1 MIAGILPIFEPNKFA
16 KTPLGKFPIFA
27 SPQHLA
33 QPHCSLERTYIYLAL
48 IGLMGCRKPRPAG
61 LSQCATK
68 GAVFALGR
76 SEMPLASE

>member
-1 MIAGILPIFEPNKFA
+1 MIAGILLIYESNKFTE
-16 KTPLGKFPIFA
+16 TPRGEFPIFA
-27 SPQHLA
+27 STQHLA

-48 IGLMGCRKPRPAG
+48 VGLKGCRKPRPEG
-61 LSQCATK
+61 LSPCATK